1 MAESDRRSRAEGRR
15 AHVVIRSTS
24 LYEPGEDPVPV
35 HGPEAVSLV
44 HRLTRESWSLAGL
57 AQPTYTRAETPIRF
71 VPRPPR

>member
-1 MAESDRRSRAEGRR
+1 VVLRR
-15 AHVVIRSTS
+15 TS
-24 LYEPGEDPVPV
+24 LHAEDGDPVPV

-57 AQPTYTRAETPIRF
+57 TEPTYTRTETPIRF